1 MAKNG
6 CSALSGRPVTIAG
19 LGGYLPD
26 RIVTNDDLAQV
37 LDTSDEWI
45 KQRTGIGARRVAD
58 PGLSSSDLG
67 IPAAREAME
76 DAGIIPSEV
85 DLVITAS
92 ISPDQIMPATA
103 SRVAYEAGCTNAGG
117 FDVLAGCSGFVYAMA
132 MASSA
137 VTAGLCDN
145 VLVVGA
151 EVISRIIDP
160 EDRSTAILFGDGAG
174 AAVISAIAIPEGPDN
189 RQEAGLSR
197 GIIGFD
203 LGNDGAGAA
212 SLSVPAGG
220 SRIPASHETVDKRLH
235 YMQMNG
241 SEVYKFATRIVAKSA
256 GRVLEKC
263 GLSVDDVDLF
273 IPHQANIRIIESA
286 AAKLGMPLEKVYTN
300 LQRYGNTSCAS
311 IPLCLKEAR
320 ADGRLN
326 SGDHVL
332 LMGFGAG
339 LSWGACL
346 MQWGGMSP
354 RRPGQDR

>member
-1 MAKNG
+1 MSKGG
-6 CSALSGRPVTIAG
+6 CSLLSGRPVTISG
-19 LGGYLPD
+19 LGGYLPE

-37 LDTSDEWI
+37 LDTNDEWI
-45 KQRTGIGARRVAD
+45 KQRTGIASRRIAD

-67 IPAAREAME
+67 IPAALEAIA
-76 DAGIIPSEV
+76 DAGISPEDV

-103 SRVAYEAGCTNAGG
+103 SRIAYEAGCVNAGG
-117 FDVLAGCSGFVYAMA
+117 FDLLAGCSGFVYALS

-137 VTAGLCDN
+137 VACGLYDT

-151 EVISRIIDP
+151 EAISRIIDQ

-174 AAVISAIAIPEGPDN
+174 AAVVTAMNLPEGVGSP
-189 RQEAGLSR
+189 REAGLPC
-197 GIIGFD
+197 GILGFD
-203 LGNDGAGAA
+203 LGNDGSGGA
-212 SLSVPAGG
+212 SLSVSAGG

-241 SEVYKFATRIVAKSA
+241 SEVYKFATRVIAVSAK
-256 GRVLEKC
+256 RVLEKC
-263 GLSVDDVDLF
+263 GKTVDDVKLF
-273 IPHQANIRIIESA
+273 VPHQANIRIIDA
-286 AAKLGMPLEKVYTN
+286 ASKKLGMPLDKVYTN

-320 ADGRLN
+320 AEGRLQP
-326 SGDHVL
+326 GDLVL

-346 MQWGGMSP
+346 LEWGGADV
-354 RRPGQDR
+354 R